1 MSAMVHV
8 SRKRW
13 GARTG
18 AWVLLLALVAP
29 LAAAAGSGPYVGH
42 DIRPGVGVTRMV
54 WLSEYHPP
62 LRGTSGD
69 TPVYILEG
77 SQPGST
83 VFVAGGT
90 HGNEIAGVMAAT
102 VLVEKAVVTQG
113 RLIVIPRANNS
124 ASTYAEV
131 EYGDPEWIWLVTPS
145 GPRAFRYGARRTHP
159 DHHGTPDPAVYVH
172 PKGSTFEGYE
182 IRNLDR
188 VHPGRPDGTLTE
200 QVSYAMVELIRREN
214 VHVAFDLHEA
224 GPTSRLA
231 NMLISHPKGLE
242 IGALALLNLELEGI
256 SMKLEHSSE
265 DFRGLS
271 HREWGDE
278 TDAYAYL
285 IETPN
290 PGQAPDRMN
299 PDVVGDPE
307 APLWKRVGTQLAT
320 IRSVLEAFTMA
331 DPSFAFEYTAPDYAD
346 LEARGL
352 GAHLN

>member
-1 MSAMVHV
+1 MVHQ
-8 SRKRW
+8 RW
-13 GARTG
+13 RFSALLWMGLA
-18 AWVLLLALVAP
+18 LLAVAVP
-29 LAAAAGSGPYVGH
+29 AVGAAEPGPYVAH
-42 DIRPGVGVTRMV
+42 DIRPGVGVTRV
-54 WLSEYHPP
+54 GWLSEYHPP
-62 LRGTSGD
+62 LRGTPGD
-69 TPVYILEG
+69 TRVYILEG
-77 SQPGST
+77 ANPGAT

-124 ASTYAEV
+124 ASTYAET
-131 EYGDPEWIWLVTPS
+131 EYGDPEGIWLVTPS

-159 DHHGTPDPAVYVH
+159 DHHGVPDPDRYVH
-172 PKGSTFEGYE
+172 PKGSVFDGYE

-200 QVSYAMVELIRREN
+200 QVSYAMVELIKREQ

-271 HREWGDE
+271 HREWGDA
-278 TDAYAYL
+278 TAAYAYL

-299 PDVVGDPE
+299 PDVVRDPA
-307 APLWKRVGTQLAT
+307 APLWKRVGTHLAT
-320 IRSVLEAFTMA
+320 IRSVLEAFAMA
-331 DPSFAFEYTAPDYAD
+331 DPGFAFEYTAPDYAD

-352 GAHLN
+352 GANLN

>member
-1 MSAMVHV
+1 
-8 SRKRW
+8 
-13 GARTG
+13 
-18 AWVLLLALVAP
+18 
-29 LAAAAGSGPYVGH
+29 
-42 DIRPGVGVTRMV
+42 
-54 WLSEYHPP
+54 
-62 LRGTSGD
+62 
-69 TPVYILEG
+69 LEG